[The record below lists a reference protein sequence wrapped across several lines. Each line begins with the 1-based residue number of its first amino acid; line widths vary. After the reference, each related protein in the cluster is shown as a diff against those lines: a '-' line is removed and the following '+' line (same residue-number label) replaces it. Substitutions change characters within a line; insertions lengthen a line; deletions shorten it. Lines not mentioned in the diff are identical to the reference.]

1 MKINKNKTKEEK
13 ILKLISQLVE
23 SDVGLG
29 SNFIH
34 SDSDLVYLDIL
45 DKKPVSERERIL
57 AELVGKIYKIVH
69 PLFSGCR
76 HENWAEET
84 EKLLNK
90 IE

>member
-1 MKINKNKTKEEK
+1 MKQKILSKEEK
-13 ILKLISQLVE
+13 ILKLISRLVE
-23 SDVGLG
+23 SDAG
-29 SNFIH
+29 FE
-34 SDSDLVYLDIL
+34 SDSVYLDIL

>member
-45 DKKPVSERERIL
+45 CKRPVSERERVL
-57 AELVGKIYKIVH
+57 AELIGKIYKM
-69 PLFSGCR
+69 
-76 HENWAEET
+76 
-84 EKLLNK
+84 
-90 IE
+90 